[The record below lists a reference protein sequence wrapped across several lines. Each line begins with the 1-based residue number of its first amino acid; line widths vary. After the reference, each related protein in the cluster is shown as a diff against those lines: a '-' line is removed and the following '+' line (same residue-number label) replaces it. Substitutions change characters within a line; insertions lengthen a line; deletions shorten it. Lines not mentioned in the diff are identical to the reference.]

1 MKNTSSSNRYSDA
14 IFEIA
19 SQDDNLSEG
28 GDFLNELSEIF
39 KDRKIQ
45 KFFLDPKINNNDKV
59 ALISESNIQT
69 DQKKINFLK
78 LMIEKNRL
86 FLIDS
91 IYSRYKKLID
101 LNNGVKRAEIIT
113 AFELTETQLNQIND
127 KLSNMTKTKVIGN
140 NVIDKTILGGF
151 IAKFDDQ
158 MLDMSTK
165 GKLSELKDKILEW

>member
-19 SQDDNLSEG
+19 SQDDNLSEW

-59 ALISESNIQT
+59 ELISESNIQT

-78 LMIEKNRL
+78 LMIEKNRI

>member
-19 SQDDNLSEG
+19 SQDDNLSEW

-113 AFELTETQLNQIND
+113 AFKLTETQLNQIND

>member
-19 SQDDNLSEG
+19 SQDNNLNEW
-28 GDFLNELSEIF
+28 GDFLNDLSEIF

-59 ALISESNIQT
+59 ALISESDIES
-69 DQKKINFLK
+69 DDKKINFLR
-78 LMIEKNRL
+78 LMIEKNKL

-91 IYSRYKKLID
+91 IHDRYKKLID

-127 KLSNMTKTKVIGN
+127 KLSNITKTKVIGN
-140 NVIDKTILGGF
+140 NVVDKSILGGF
-151 IAKFDDQ
+151 ITKFDDQ

>member
-19 SQDDNLSEG
+19 SQDDNLLEW
-28 GDFLNELSEIF
+28 GDFLNDLSEIF

-59 ALISESNIQT
+59 ALISESDIES
-69 DQKKINFLK
+69 DDKKINFLR
-78 LMIEKNRL
+78 LVIEKNKL

-91 IYSRYKKLID
+91 IHERYKKLID

-127 KLSNMTKTKVIGN
+127 KLSNITKTKVIGN
-140 NVIDKTILGGF
+140 NVVDKSILGGF

-165 GKLSELKDKILEW
+165 GKLSELKDKIL

>member
-19 SQDDNLSEG
+19 SQDGNLSEW

-59 ALISESNIQT
+59 SLISESNMQT
-69 DQKKINFLK
+69 DKKKINFLR
-78 LMIEKNRL
+78 LMIEKNKL

-91 IYSRYKKLID
+91 IYNRYKKLID

-113 AFELTETQLNQIND
+113 AFKLTETQLNQIND
-127 KLSNMTKTKVIGN
+127 KLSNITKNKVIGN
-140 NVIDKTILGGF
+140 NVVDKSILGGF

-158 MLDMSTK
+158 MLDMSTM
-165 GKLSELKDKILEW
+165 GKLSALKDKILE

>member
-19 SQDDNLSEG
+19 SQDNNLSEW

-59 ALISESNIQT
+59 ELISESNIQT

>member
-19 SQDDNLSEG
+19 SQDDNLSG
-28 GDFLNELSEIF
+28 WGDFLNELSEIF

-78 LMIEKNRL
+78 LMIEKKVMYDHTIDKKKNKWKEGKRL
-86 FLIDS
+86 KTS
-91 IYSRYKKLID
+91 KLTEMPDYINENISKYVNWLD
-101 LNNGVKRAEIIT
+101 LN
-113 AFELTETQLNQIND
+113 
-127 KLSNMTKTKVIGN
+127 
-140 NVIDKTILGGF
+140 
-151 IAKFDDQ
+151 
-158 MLDMSTK
+158 K
-165 GKLSELKDKILEW
+165 GQV

>member
-19 SQDDNLSEG
+19 SQDDNLSG
-28 GDFLNELSEIF
+28 WGDFLNELSEIF

-91 IYSRYKKLID
+91 IYRRYKKLID

-140 NVIDKTILGGF
+140 NIIDKTILGGF

>member
-1 MKNTSSSNRYSDA
+1 MKNTSSSNRYSDS

-19 SQDDNLSEG
+19 SQDDNLSEW

-113 AFELTETQLNQIND
+113 AFKLTETQLNQIND

>member
-19 SQDDNLSEG
+19 SQDNNLSEW

-59 ALISESNIQT
+59 GLISESNIQT
-69 DQKKINFLK
+69 DQKKINFLR
-78 LMIEKNRL
+78 LMIEKNKL

-91 IYSRYKKLID
+91 IHDRYKKLID

-127 KLSNMTKTKVIGN
+127 KLSNITKNKVIGN
-140 NVIDKTILGGF
+140 NIVDKSILGGF

-165 GKLSELKDKILEW
+165 GKLSELKDKILE

>member
-19 SQDDNLSEG
+19 SQDDNLSEW

-165 GKLSELKDKILEW
+165 GKLSELKDKILE

>member
-1 MKNTSSSNRYSDA
+1 MAR
-14 IFEIA
+14 IRI
-19 SQDDNLSEG
+19 
-28 GDFLNELSEIF
+28 

-59 ALISESNIQT
+59 ALISESEIKSDN
-69 DQKKINFLK
+69 KKINFLK
-78 LMIEKNRL
+78 LMIEKNKL

-91 IYSRYKKLID
+91 IHDRYKKLID

-127 KLSNMTKTKVIGN
+127 KLSNITKTKVIGN
-140 NVIDKTILGGF
+140 NVVDKSILGGF

-165 GKLSELKDKILEW
+165 GKLSELKDKILE

>member
-19 SQDDNLSEG
+19 SQDDNLSEW
-28 GDFLNELSEIF
+28 GDFLNNLSKIF

-59 ALISESNIQT
+59 ALISKSTIESDN
-69 DQKKINFLK
+69 KKINFLR
-78 LMIEKNRL
+78 LMIEKNKL

-91 IYSRYKKLID
+91 IRDRYKKLID

-127 KLSNMTKTKVIGN
+127 KLSNITKTKVIGN
-140 NVIDKTILGGF
+140 NVVDKSILGGF

-165 GKLSELKDKILEW
+165 GKLSELKDKILE

>member
-14 IFEIA
+14 IFQIA
-19 SQDDNLSEG
+19 LQDNSLSEWG
-28 GDFLNELSEIF
+28 EFLNELSEIF

-59 ALISESNIQT
+59 ALISESDIES
-69 DQKKINFLK
+69 DDKKINFLR
-78 LMIEKNRL
+78 LVIEKNKL

-91 IYSRYKKLID
+91 IHDRYKKLID

-127 KLSNMTKTKVIGN
+127 KLSNITKTKVIGN
-140 NVIDKTILGGF
+140 NVVDKSILGGF

>member
-19 SQDDNLSEG
+19 SQDDNLLEW
-28 GDFLNELSEIF
+28 GDFLNDLSEIF

-59 ALISESNIQT
+59 ALISESDIES
-69 DQKKINFLK
+69 DDKKINFLR
-78 LMIEKNRL
+78 LMIEKNKL

-91 IYSRYKKLID
+91 IHNRYKKLID

-127 KLSNMTKTKVIGN
+127 KLSNITKTKVIGN
-140 NVIDKTILGGF
+140 NVVDKSILGGF

>member
-19 SQDDNLSEG
+19 SQDDNLSEW

-91 IYSRYKKLID
+91 IYRRYKKLID

-140 NVIDKTILGGF
+140 NIIDKTILGGF